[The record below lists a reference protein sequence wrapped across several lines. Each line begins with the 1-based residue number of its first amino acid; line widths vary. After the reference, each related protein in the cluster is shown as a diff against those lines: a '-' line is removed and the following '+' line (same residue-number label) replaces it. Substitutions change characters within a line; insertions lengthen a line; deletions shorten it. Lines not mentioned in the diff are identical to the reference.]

1 MRMNSEQCSHGSLAK
16 RRKVP
21 KISFCNLPMSSLSYI
36 VTGFPSSSPRVETL
50 TLLSYEREKT
60 MVPVGPFKFTYLQNL
75 RLELVISDYDIR
87 KTDVLDYAYL
97 LKIAPFMETLE
108 LAHI

>member
-1 MRMNSEQCSHGSLAK
+1 
-16 RRKVP
+16 
-21 KISFCNLPMSSLSYI
+21 
-36 VTGFPSSSPRVETL
+36 
-50 TLLSYEREKT
+50 
-60 MVPVGPFKFTYLQNL
+60 MVPVGPFKFTYLRNL

-108 LAHI
+108 LAVSFFHCGLVAFVHI